1 MKGRMKKMVVFTVRR
16 EIVEDTKGVVLGKKI
31 ITNGCV
37 LESVNDNW
45 IFKISLNI
53 YSQKSEISINLANI
67 ISLIIS

>member
-16 EIVEDTKGVVLGKKI
+16 EIVEDTKGAVLGKKI